1 MSIYDILIVGGGVA
15 GLRLAIEAK
24 KVNKKLKI
32 LIIEKYSQMGG
43 RMQTIHKKING
54 KEIQYESGAGRICTN
69 HHKLL
74 NLIQN
79 YGLHITPIS
88 SKTEWR
94 KYGNQNSEP
103 NNFEEIWYNLCLQLS
118 KLPKETLRS
127 KTLRDLA
134 IETLGVDL
142 TQQLFDTYPYRA
154 ELEVSSAESAI
165 DLYLSIGN
173 KEFVI
178 LNEGFSELIH
188 LMTKEAKQLGVK
200 FVTDITINRVDVDK
214 NQIYKVTSNSS
225 AETDCKIFEG
235 KRVVLAVHRNAL
247 EKIYPFSMEHPLV
260 KAVRMEPLLRIYS
273 VYKDSSWFPSNKV
286 VTNSPLRYIIP
297 INKSNGLIMSSYLDS
312 RDIELWSD
320 LYKKNKVEELKD
332 KIHNE
337 TSALFLEKSITEK
350 PSNIFPEYWRDGC
363 SYWLLDTDYKALS
376 KLALQPYPDDYPNLH
391 IVGES
396 FSLKQQWIEGSL
408 EHADDLISLIKNSI
422 S

>member
-1 MSIYDILIVGGGVA
+1 MSVYDILIVGGGIS
-15 GLRLAIEAK
+15 GLRVAIEAK
-24 KVNKKLKI
+24 KVNKKLNI

-69 HHKLL
+69 HHILL
-74 NLIQN
+74 NLIQS
-79 YGLHITPIS
+79 YGLHTTPIS
-88 SKTEWR
+88 SKTDWR
-94 KYGNQNSEP
+94 KYGNQISEE
-103 NNFEEIWYNLCLQLS
+103 NNFEEIWHNLCLQLS
-118 KLPKETLRS
+118 KLPKEILRS

-134 IETLGVDL
+134 IETLGVEL

-154 ELEVSSAESAI
+154 ELEVSNAESAI

-188 LMTKEAKQLGVK
+188 LMTKEAKQLGIK
-200 FVTDITINRVDVDK
+200 FVTNITINRVDLDK
-214 NQIYKVTSNSS
+214 NQIYKISSTSSS
-225 AETDCKIFEG
+225 CKTFEG
-235 KRVVLAVHRNAL
+235 KRVILAVHRNAL
-247 EKIYPFSMEHPLV
+247 ENIFPFSMEHPLV

-273 VYKDSSWFPSNKV
+273 VYKDSSWFPNNKV

-312 RDIELWSD
+312 RDIELWTD
-320 LYKKNKVEELKD
+320 LYKKNKAEELKE

-337 TSALFLEKSITEK
+337 TTALFSEKIINEK
-350 PSNIFPEYWRDGC
+350 PAHVFSEYWRDGC

-376 KLALQPYPDDYPNLH
+376 KLALQPYPDSYPNLH

-408 EHADDLISLIKNSI
+408 EHADELIRLIKNSI
-422 S
+422 SKH